1 MANDQV
7 REPKQKR
14 AIEKKQ
20 KIIKAAT
27 ECFSTK
33 GYENSSVSEI
43 AKKAEVSV
51 GIVYSYFKDKKG
63 IFLAILVNETN
74 NIINYL
80 EEFIVKADNKSND
93 LEDFIIYL
101 IDVLIKFHKDNRQ
114 IQTDIEILRKNDEY
128 IEKCWSSIEDEI
140 VNRLVYYL
148 EVKKQNIVN
157 PYEKINIAYLLVE
170 NLCHETI
177 IHQKDK
183 VNLDILKQETI
194 NVIINLL
201 C

>member
-1 MANDQV
+1 M
-7 REPKQKR
+7 
-14 AIEKKQ
+14 
-20 KIIKAAT
+20 
-27 ECFSTK
+27 

-63 IFLAILVNETN
+63 IFLAILVNETD

-80 EEFIVKADNKSND
+80 EEFIVEAENKSND
-93 LEDFIIYL
+93 LEEFIIYL

-114 IQTDIEILRKNDEY
+114 IQTDIDILRKNDEY
-128 IEKCWSSIEDEI
+128 IEKCCSLIEDEI